1 MPNYFSNNFLHFP
14 VALIILGTN
23 VKSSKFTPS
32 SFIEIKQINIYA
44 CELLNLDIT
53 QTDLNQKFKEIS
65 QSYKIVNKT
74 DVTNSNLYDNL
85 LNPSCSFYVS
95 NYVNDKNKIIY
106 AKIKRTKENIFLVI
120 DDYDHD
126 KMLVQEKM
134 MSTISKQHLITVSH
148 ELKNYFCGLLTTLED
163 CNINID
169 DPNIQNLAAC
179 IDLIKK
185 NIKLYILY
193 NKVCLDKIK
202 FFSDKAIKRI
212 NFNEYLN
219 QSLNKYTVIYK
230 YKDITILNE
239 EHLILIVETQFSYFK
254 YFIHTLLL
262 YVYYKST
269 CGNTVQIKMQR
280 ITNNKAYLF
289 VTGTSTETAQRKP
302 DNGLF
307 DSNVENMH
315 RLNHDNVKKSVITI
329 PVLEYLLKNIAE
341 FIGAEV
347 ILSEKEKSLNINSED
362 FCDGLQSF
370 EITKEIVCIK
380 FSKVSFHGLSN
391 IGSIED
397 AEQEGKQT
405 CIGFMKPK
413 TYSKK
418 NDTRKNNDLKL
429 DTNIQKNKI
438 IKPRTSQLII
448 NPTHIKRS
456 TYSLKNRGNHNGSS
470 IDIYITQCPLKKRG
484 DQSHTEVKSKSTV
497 HHKNSKILIPSSPSK
512 TTKYL
517 QTNPLMFLYDRRNS
531 YDKEKKSSSLKPNPK
546 SVNSLKQPRS
556 NKNFNIDSEI
566 QSNYSGSSIIKMPGN
581 KGLFSGKNSSLGLSE
596 FDEEHSRLVH
606 RKVSFQ
612 DKDLQETE
620 IEENGANPHNSI
632 YSRIDNIIK
641 AENGAS
647 DNGDYL
653 SFFLKPIKC
662 DCADI
667 AVVDDEKIITTS
679 IQKIMKNQ
687 GYACDSFSDGK
698 YLYDKILQKISCNC
712 EKKFYK
718 LILLDIYML
727 DWSGIKT
734 CDKINELVQ
743 RNRISRGLRVII
755 ISAHKESD
763 LDIPRYDFIK
773 GFYQKPVN
781 KRAVISILEDFYN
794 CNDDN
799 S

>member
-53 QTDLNQKFKEIS
+53 QTNLNQRFKEIS

-230 YKDITILNE
+230 YKDITIHNE
-239 EHLILIVETQFSYFK
+239 EHLTLIIETQFSYFK
-254 YFIHTLLL
+254 NFIHTLLL

-289 VTGTSTETAQRKP
+289 VTGTSTEIAQRKP

-307 DSNVENMH
+307 DSHVESMH
-315 RLNHDNVKKSVITI
+315 RLNHDNVKKSVITV
-329 PVLEYLLKNIAE
+329 PVLEYLLKNIGE

-362 FCDGLQSF
+362 FCEGLQSF

-380 FSKVSFHGLSN
+380 FTKVSFHGLSN
-391 IGSIED
+391 IGSLDE
-397 AEQEGKQT
+397 AEQDKKQG
-405 CIGFMKPK
+405 CMDFMKPK
-413 TYSKK
+413 TYTQKHIS
-418 NDTRKNNDLKL
+418 RKSVDLKL
-429 DTNIQKNKI
+429 DTNIQKNRI
-438 IKPRTSQLII
+438 IKPRTSQLVVTPS
-448 NPTHIKRS
+448 NSKRK
-456 TYSLKNRGNHNGSS
+456 TYSVKNRGNNNGTF
-470 IDIYITQCPLKKRG
+470 IDICITQCPLKKKSEH
-484 DQSHTEVKSKSTV
+484 SHLEMKSKSTV
-497 HHKNSKILIPSSPSK
+497 HHKNSKIIIPSSPSK
-512 TTKYL
+512 TKYL

-531 YDKEKKSSSLKPNPK
+531 YDKQNKSSSLKPNNPK
-546 SVNSLKQPRS
+546 SVVSLKPRN

-566 QSNYSGSSIIKMPGN
+566 QSNYSCSSIIKIPDN
-581 KGLFSGKNSSLGLSE
+581 KGLFSGKNSSFGLSE
-596 FDEEHSRLVH
+596 FDEEQSRLVK
-606 RKVSFQ
+606 RTISFQ

-620 IEENGANPHNSI
+620 IEENGANPINSI

-667 AVVDDEKIITTS
+667 VVVDDEKIITTS
-679 IQKIMKNQ
+679 ISKVIKNQ

-734 CDKINELVQ
+734 CDKINELIQ